1 MSENNAGAGGQNLSA
16 DTRGQ
21 GTGGSAGSDAAGR
34 LTVAC
39 VQLNSREDVA
49 ANRLA
54 AERLVRAAA
63 ADGARLIVLPETWTY
78 KGNLQRLP
86 EVAEAADG
94 ASNSLL
100 AGLAAELG
108 VYVLAG
114 SLYERTST
122 PDYYFNTS
130 VLFGPDGM
138 ALATYRKLHL
148 FDAVAGEVV
157 YRESDD
163 LLPGAD
169 IVTAQVD
176 GVSVG
181 LTICYDL
188 RFPEL
193 YRTLALRGARILL
206 VPSAFTTPTGRD
218 HWEVLLRARA
228 IENGCFVVAADQ
240 YGEHAPGRSCY
251 GHSMI
256 VDPWGAILA
265 QAPDGVGLCLAD
277 LDLVAVDK
285 VREQIPSLTHR
296 RPEIYGL

>member
-1 MSENNAGAGGQNLSA
+1 VSHPAE
-16 DTRGQ
+16 
-21 GTGGSAGSDAAGR
+21 GTDS

-49 ANRLA
+49 ANRHA

-63 ADGARLIVLPETWTY
+63 ASGARLVVLPETWTY
-78 KGNLQRLP
+78 KGRPDRLS

-122 PDYYFNTS
+122 PGRFFNTA
-130 VLFGPDGM
+130 VLLGPDG
-138 ALATYRKLHL
+138 APLATYRKLHL
-148 FDAVAGEVV
+148 FDAVAGAAV

-169 IVTAQVD
+169 IVTAQID
-176 GVSVG
+176 GLTVG

-193 YRTLALRGARILL
+193 YRALTLRGARLLL
-206 VPSAFTTPTGRD
+206 VPSAFTAATGRD
-218 HWEVLLRARA
+218 HWQVLLRARA
-228 IENGCFVVAADQ
+228 IENGCFVAAADQ
-240 YGEHAPGRSCY
+240 YGEHAPGRSCH
-251 GHSMI
+251 GRSMI
-256 VDPWGAILA
+256 VDPWGTVVA
-265 QAPDGVGLCLAD
+265 QAADGVGYCQAT
-277 LDLVAVDK
+277 LDLTAVDH
-285 VREQIPSLTHR
+285 VRAQIPALAHR
-296 RPEIYGL
+296 RPEVYGL

>member
-1 MSENNAGAGGQNLSA
+1 MSTS
-16 DTRGQ
+16 
-21 GTGGSAGSDAAGR
+21 TGSSAAGR
-34 LTVAC
+34 LKVAC

-54 AERLVRAAA
+54 AEHFVRYAAA
-63 ADGARLIVLPETWTY
+63 VGARLIVLPETWTY
-78 KGNLQRLP
+78 KGSLKRLS
-86 EVAEAADG
+86 EIAEAADG

-114 SLYERTST
+114 SLYERSSE
-122 PDYYFNTS
+122 PGYCFNTS
-130 VLFGPDGM
+130 VLFGPDG
-138 ALATYRKLHL
+138 AVLATYRKLHL

-169 IVTAQVD
+169 IVTAQIDDVT
-176 GVSVG
+176 VG

-193 YRTLALRGARILL
+193 YRALTLRGARIILA
-206 VPSAFTTPTGRD
+206 PSAFTTPTGRD

-256 VDPWGAILA
+256 VDPWGAVLA
-265 QAPDGVGLCLAD
+265 QASDGVGLCLAD
-277 LDLVAVDK
+277 LDLAAVDR
-285 VREQIPSLTHR
+285 VRGQIPSLTHR

>member
-1 MSENNAGAGGQNLSA
+1 MSG
-16 DTRGQ
+16 D
-21 GTGGSAGSDAAGR
+21 AGSGVAGR
-34 LTVAC
+34 LKVAC

-54 AERLVRAAA
+54 AEHFVRYAAA
-63 ADGARLIVLPETWTY
+63 VGARLIVLPETWTY
-78 KGNLQRLP
+78 KGSLQRLP
-86 EVAEAADG
+86 EVSEAADG

-122 PDYYFNTS
+122 PGHCFNTS
-130 VLFGPDGM
+130 VLFGPVGM
-138 ALATYRKLHL
+138 PLATYRKLHL

-157 YRESDD
+157 YRESDC

-169 IVTAQVD
+169 IVTAQIDNVT
-176 GVSVG
+176 VG

-193 YRTLALRGARILL
+193 YRTLALSGARILL

-228 IENGCFVVAADQ
+228 IENGCFVVAAGQ

-251 GHSMI
+251 GHSMV
-256 VDPWGAILA
+256 VDPWGAVLA
-265 QAPDGVGLCLAD
+265 QAPDGVGLCLAE
-277 LDLVAVDK
+277 LDLAAVDR
-285 VREQIPSLTHR
+285 VRAQIPSLADR
-296 RPEIYGL
+296 RPEVYEL